1 MSAAPV
7 LEVTGLRKEFRVPR
21 SAGGGVVHAVTDLDL
36 TIGRSEIVGL
46 VGESGSGKTTAGLCV
61 LRLLDPDGGRV
72 VLDGTDITRLSRR
85 ALRPLRPKMHMVFQD
100 PYSALNPHMTVAD
113 IVGAP
118 LRAQRAVARAR
129 LADTVDEMLDR
140 VGLAPDLRG
149 RYPHELSGGQR
160 QRVGLARSLAV
171 HPLLLVADEP
181 TSALDVSVQAA
192 ILNQIADLQREFGFS
207 CLFISHD
214 LAVVEYL
221 CDRIAVLYLGQVVET
236 GTREQIFHS
245 PRHPYTQALLSAMPE
260 VRAADGTGG
269 SGTGG
274 SGTGGSGTG
283 GSGTRRERIV
293 LSGELPSPRD
303 PPGGCAF
310 HTRCPAARFPLCRE
324 QVPPVV
330 SLTGGQW
337 ARCHLVS
344 PLSRA
349 DCQSRMATLLASV
362 PIVSIVTDTSSPS
375 VSDPTPSGVP
385 VSSTSPGS
393 SVITELMYSTS
404 DGTSYSSSDVRACCR
419 TSPFTSVVMPRSD
432 GSVPVSI
439 HGPSGQKVSKPF
451 ARVHCPS
458 RACKSLAV
466 TSLAQV

>member
-1 MSAAPV
+1 MSEAPVLKTPV
-7 LEVTGLRKEFRVPR
+7 LEVTGLRKEFRMPR
-21 SAGGGVVHAVTDLDL
+21 SAGGGVVHAVMGLDL

-46 VGESGSGKTTAGLCV
+46 VGESGSGKTTAGLCI

-72 VLDGTDITRLSRR
+72 VLDGTDITRLSRH

-100 PYSALNPHMTVAD
+100 PQVALNPHMTVAD

-118 LRAQRAVARAR
+118 LRAQRAVPRAR
-129 LADTVDEMLDR
+129 RAGAVDEMLDR
-140 VGLAPDLRG
+140 VGLSPDLRG

-236 GTREQIFHS
+236 GTREQIFRS
-245 PRHPYTQALLSAMPE
+245 PRHPYTQALLSAVPE
-260 VRAADGTGG
+260 VRGAGTADGADGANRADG
-269 SGTGG
+269 AYDSVAG
-274 SGTGGSGTG
+274 
-283 GSGTRRERIV
+283 RRERIV

-330 SLTGGQW
+330 SLPGGQW

-344 PLSRA
+344 P
-349 DCQSRMATLLASV
+349 
-362 PIVSIVTDTSSPS
+362 
-375 VSDPTPSGVP
+375 
-385 VSSTSPGS
+385 
-393 SVITELMYSTS
+393 
-404 DGTSYSSSDVRACCR
+404 
-419 TSPFTSVVMPRSD
+419 
-432 GSVPVSI
+432 
-439 HGPSGQKVSKPF
+439 
-451 ARVHCPS
+451 
-458 RACKSLAV
+458 
-466 TSLAQV
+466 